1 MIGRNSMSQ
10 RIVVVLTLVLAPLC
24 PALAMAA
31 PPAHAAKPA
40 AKAKPAAARKPV
52 STGKPAGDVRPAP
65 RNNTWALLVGV
76 SKYQNPA
83 ILSLRYPSSDATAL
97 RDAL

>member
-10 RIVVVLTLVLAPLC
+10 RSLLPITV
-24 PALAMAA
+24 ALALIGPRLATAA
-31 PPAHAAKPA
+31 PPGAHPAKSTAKPKPAPARKPATAAKPDA
-40 AKAKPAAARKPV
+40 
-52 STGKPAGDVRPAP
+52 DVHSAP

-83 ILSLRYPSSDATAL
+83 ILSLRYPASHATSI
-97 RDAL
+97 RD